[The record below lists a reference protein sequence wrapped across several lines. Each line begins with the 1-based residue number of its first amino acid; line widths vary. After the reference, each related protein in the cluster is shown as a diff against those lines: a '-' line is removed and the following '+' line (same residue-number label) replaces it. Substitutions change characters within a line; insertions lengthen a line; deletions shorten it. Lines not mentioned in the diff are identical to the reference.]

1 MMTTKE
7 TKGYIGMGME
17 GFIADWYAKITLKN
31 IDAFRADAK
40 KIAAQLQRGAQLLE
54 VAPGPGYLAIEL
66 AKMGL
71 YHVTGLDISAR
82 FVEIAQ
88 QNADQA
94 GVGIDF
100 RQGDASRMPFE
111 AGSFDFIVCRAAFKN
126 FSRPVDALNEM
137 HRVLKPGGKALI
149 IDLRGDASED
159 DINQEVLG
167 MGLSP
172 LNTWITK
179 FTFKHSL
186 IKRAYKRADFE
197 QMAAQSAFGHA
208 TITEDKIGLEVCLE
222 K

>member
-1 MMTTKE
+1 MTTKE
-7 TKGYIGMGME
+7 AKGYIGIGMD
-17 GFIADWYAKITLKN
+17 GFIADWYAKLTLKN
-31 IDAFRADAK
+31 IEAFRADAK
-40 KIAAQLQRGAQLLE
+40 RIAAQLQRGADVLE

-88 QNADQA
+88 KNAGEA

-149 IDLRGDASED
+149 IDLRGDASEAD
-159 DINQEVLG
+159 MDQEVQG
-167 MGLSP
+167 MHLSAFNAW
-172 LNTWITK
+172 LTK
-179 FTFKHSL
+179 GAFKHML

-197 QMAAQSAFGHA
+197 QLAAQSAFGRSA
-208 TITEDKIGLEVCLE
+208 ITEDKIGLEVCLE